1 MLVKCPKCELNYMED
16 TEKMC
21 KVCFREIHGNE
32 PPEEQ
37 ELCTICNEAAVVP
50 GKVFCA
56 VCLREMN
63 GEKLSSA
70 DDAAEEAEPLMTG
83 DETVSTMDE
92 IVPDL
97 NDKDIPEPEYQEI
110 DKNLSLEEMEEQ
122 EDEDDSQDDDD
133 DN

>member
-1 MLVKCPKCELNYMED
+1 M
-16 TEKMC
+16 
-21 KVCFREIHGNE
+21 
-32 PPEEQ
+32 
-37 ELCTICNEAAVVP
+37 VP
-50 GKVFCA
+50 GKVFCQ

-63 GEKLSSA
+63 GEKV
-70 DDAAEEAEPLMTG
+70 AAVHDGIDEDEPLMTG

-122 EDEDDSQDDDD
+122 EENDNSVDDDED
-133 DN
+133 N

>member
-16 TEKMC
+16 TDKTC
-21 KVCFREIHGNE
+21 KVCFREVHGNE

-37 ELCTICNEAAVVP
+37 ELCTICNEAPVVT
-50 GKVFCA
+50 GKVFCQ

-63 GEKLSSA
+63 GEKVSSVH
-70 DDAAEEAEPLMTG
+70 DGIDEDEPLMTG

-97 NDKDIPEPEYQEI
+97 NDKDIPEPEFQEI

-122 EDEDDSQDDDD
+122 EENDNLLDDDE
-133 DN
+133 NN